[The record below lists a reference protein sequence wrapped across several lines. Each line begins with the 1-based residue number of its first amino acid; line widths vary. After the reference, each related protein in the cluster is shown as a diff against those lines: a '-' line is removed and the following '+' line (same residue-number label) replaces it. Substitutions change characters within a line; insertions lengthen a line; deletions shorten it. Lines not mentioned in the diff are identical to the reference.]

1 MARGEPEVKLELD
14 GVSAGAVMVP
24 EGFAEAE
31 VSCSFFS
38 KSITIAVLPSGK
50 LTPQHMRCVVSPGTQ
65 HTHTH
70 HKSEVRV
77 LPR

>member
-1 MARGEPEVKLELD
+1 LVQRDTCRWQAQTARGEPEVKLELD

-50 LTPQHMRCVVSPGTQ
+50 LAPQMRWGEP
-65 HTHTH
+65 
-70 HKSEVRV
+70 
-77 LPR
+77 